1 MQDAPGRAGIP
12 SPGRAYPPPA
22 RSEPPWPAFLSIL
35 VAVSVQV
42 LLPGRLTAG
51 PRWLV
56 PGLEVALLVGLV
68 LATPRRLEREHN
80 GRRVVALV
88 LTGLVS
94 VANIISLVL
103 LSRQLLRHGSP
114 NGREL
119 ISSGALIWLTNVIIF
134 TLWYWE
140 TDRGGPGVRAAGHDR
155 APDFLYPQMTD
166 DRIEPMTW
174 RPQFL
179 DYLYVSLTNA
189 MAFSPTDTMPLT
201 PRAKAIMGVQA
212 LVSLVTIGLIV
223 SRAVN
228 ILQ

>member
-1 MQDAPGRAGIP
+1 MADAPGIAGLP
-12 SPGRAYPPPA
+12 PPGRAYPPPA
-22 RSEPPWPAFLSIL
+22 RAEQPWPAFLSMLFAI
-35 VAVSVQV
+35 SVQV

-68 LATPRRLEREHN
+68 LANPRRLEREHN
-80 GRRVVALV
+80 RRRVVALV

-134 TLWYWE
+134 SLWYWE
-140 TDRGGPGVRAAGHDR
+140 TDRGGPGVRAAGHDQ

-166 DRIEPMTW
+166 DRIEPLTW
-174 RPQFL
+174 RPQFV

-189 MAFSPTDTMPLT
+189 MAFSPTDTLPLT

-212 LVSLVTIGLIV
+212 LVSLVTIGLVV